1 MATAV
6 LRSAPSSPHVGQI
19 EFGATRR
26 ARQGW
31 AGTAT
36 VEYDGDIWAID
47 LDMIDVYLSEMVGFF
62 DEIASP
68 DWTGPSQWQSEFA
81 ELTIEAQDGQDAL
94 VALDVRLW
102 WSRGDELD
110 NEREGQLIVRR
121 NALPQF
127 ARQLRELTARKG
139 RTALAATYS
148 GVIPE
153 HWPIR
158 RSGLKQVAFAS
169 V

>member
-1 MATAV
+1 MAVAAAV
-6 LRSAPSSPHVGQI
+6 LHSAPSSPHVGQI
-19 EFGATRR
+19 EFGATSR
-26 ARQGW
+26 ARHGW

-36 VEYDGDIWAID
+36 VEYDGETWAID

-127 ARQLRELTARKG
+127 ACQLRELTARKG
-139 RTALAATYS
+139 RTA
-148 GVIPE
+148 
-153 HWPIR
+153 
-158 RSGLKQVAFAS
+158 
-169 V
+169 